1 MKKIISLLLA
11 LAMVLSLAACGS
23 SASEPPKGDIK
34 PLEDTEQESNTPQ
47 QTEEETQPAEDD
59 NSFSLGAMQ
68 GGIYENTYAGFGCKL
83 NENWVYKTAEELQDV
98 TGLTE
103 EMFEGTDLD
112 FSAYNQILDMMADCS
127 DPFAS
132 INIQYTALSAQ
143 ERLAHAMAGEEGLID
158 GTLQQKDLLISTY
171 AQAGIDVSA
180 MEKVTVNFCGEER
193 FAIHTTASVQD
204 TPYYILQLFYTN
216 IGPYYVTVTLGAF
229 VEDTTP
235 QLAELFYK
243 LG

>member
-34 PLEDTEQESNTPQ
+34 PLEDTEQENNTPEQ
-47 QTEEETQPAEDD
+47 EEETQPAEED

-68 GGIYENTYAGFGCKL
+68 GGIYENTYAGFGLKL
-83 NENWVYKTAEELQDV
+83 DENWVYKTAEELQDV

-112 FSAYNQILDMMADCS
+112 FSAYNQILDMMAECA
-127 DPFAS
+127 DPLAS

-143 ERLAHAMAGEEGLID
+143 ERLAHRLAGEEGLID
-158 GTLQQKDLLISTY
+158 GTLGQKDLLISTY
-171 AQAGIDVSA
+171 AQAGIEVSA
-180 MEKVTVNFCGEER
+180 MEKVTVNFCGEEH
-193 FAIHTTASVQD
+193 FAIHTTSTIQGMN
-204 TPYYILQLFYTN
+204 YYILQLFFTN
-216 IGPYYVTVTLGAF
+216 IGPYYVTVTMGAF

>member
-23 SASEPPKGDIK
+23 SAESPKGDIK
-34 PLEDTEQESNTPQ
+34 PLEDTQQESTPEKQ
-47 QTEEETQPAEDD
+47 EEQTQPAEED
-59 NSFSLGAMQ
+59 NDFSLGAMQ
-68 GGIYENTYAGFGCKL
+68 GGIYENTYAGFACKL
-83 NENWVYKTAEELQDV
+83 DENWVYKTAEELQDV

-112 FSAYNQILDMMADCS
+112 LSSYNQILDMMAECA
-127 DPFAS
+127 DPLAS

-143 ERLAHAMAGEEGLID
+143 ERLAHAMAGEEGIID
-158 GTLQQKDLLISTY
+158 ATLQQKDMLISTY

-180 MEKVTVNFCGEER
+180 MEKVTVNFCGEDR
-193 FAIHTTASVQD
+193 FAIHTTASIQG
-204 TPYYILQLFYTN
+204 TNYFILQLFYTN
-216 IGPYYVTVTLGAF
+216 IGPYYVTITLGAF

>member
-34 PLEDTEQESNTPQ
+34 PLEDTQQEENTPQ
-47 QTEEETQPAEDD
+47 QTEEETQPAEED

-112 FSAYNQILDMMADCS
+112 FSAYNQILDMMAECS

-193 FAIHTTASVQD
+193 FAIHTTASIQG
-204 TPYYILQLFYTN
+204 TNYFILQLFYTN
-216 IGPYYVTVTLGAF
+216 IAPYYVTVTLGAF